1 MWIISDLIFGYR
13 RKRRMEE
20 IRQEQL
26 LKRVE
31 AEYAAFQQEM
41 LQKPKQEIFEAAWEI
56 SFYKRMLNYFQGEEL
71 PTEMTEG
78 LLEQELP
85 ISFLF
90 GSYLK
95 TEGIS
100 TETFEDIYT
109 LIWLALEHSSQ
120 AA

>member
-1 MWIISDLIFGYR
+1 MWIISDLIFRYR

-41 LQKPKQEIFEAAWEI
+41 MQKPKQEIFEAAWEI
-56 SFYKRMLNYFQGEEL
+56 SFYERILNYFQGEEL
-71 PTEMTEG
+71 P
-78 LLEQELP
+78 
-85 ISFLF
+85 SFLF